1 MNAIECSWEQDVIDA
16 VASGRWPE
24 RCPDPRNDALRA
36 HVAACAICADVAA
49 VARALQDDHEAAWRD
64 ARVPPSGRVW
74 WRAEMQARQEAA
86 RKAARPI
93 TLVQGAAAACAGGV
107 VLALAVLLWPT
118 LWTSASALA
127 VSSLSTVLPEFG
139 VPLAIALGSI
149 LLLTPVALYFV
160 FSDK

>member
-1 MNAIECSWEQDVIDA
+1 VNAIECSREQDVIDA
-16 VASGRWPE
+16 VSSGRWPD
-24 RCPDPRNDALRA
+24 RCDDALRV
-36 HVAACAICADVAA
+36 HVAACAICAEVAK

-74 WRAEMQARQEAA
+74 WRAEMRARQEAA

-107 VLALAVLLWPT
+107 ALALAVLLWPT
-118 LWTSASALA
+118 LTAALGLLTA
-127 VSSLSTVLPEFG
+127 SSLATVLPQFG
-139 VPLAIALGSI
+139 VPLAIGIGSI

-160 FSDK
+160 FSEE